1 MDNDNVHNPTTTD
14 LFTVLPLFEEPNMA
28 LPDPKEMI
36 KCFVCDLDISSRAE
50 KERHVQEFPH
60 RELVMMRSN
69 LIKIGTNMKIF
80 HLIKNKGYIICT
92 LCNVVLQ
99 GPHFVPNHLNGKS
112 HMKKFDAWSK
122 EQSSEKAPL
131 EVDTMWYYCKSCN
144 VSLDGTSDAEKHYK
158 SSNHESQK

>member
-69 LIKIGTNMKIF
+69 LIKIG
-80 HLIKNKGYIICT
+80 
-92 LCNVVLQ
+92 
-99 GPHFVPNHLNGKS
+99 PHFVPNHLNGKS